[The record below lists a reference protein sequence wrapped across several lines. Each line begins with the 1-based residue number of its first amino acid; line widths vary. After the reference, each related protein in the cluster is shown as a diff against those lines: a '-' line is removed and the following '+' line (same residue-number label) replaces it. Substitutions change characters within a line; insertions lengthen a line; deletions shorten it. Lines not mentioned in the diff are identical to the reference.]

1 MVTKCLTVKYLKR
14 MRKSK
19 VLLSAGAL
27 LALFAACNNELEMPA
42 NIEAGIANR
51 PSAGK
56 VVVTPVVGDDTD
68 TRAEWT
74 GTRWLWQP
82 NDRFGVMLMDEWNQT
97 NEYEDPVDNYKFT
110 DYIHTNYPFSTK
122 DGYLWSSPD
131 NAAVCEGNY
140 FFVYPYNASYKQRGF
155 VGFHV
160 PNKQT
165 QQDPTDPSTPVRD
178 YQKYM
183 GYAFIPAA
191 NEDVNNV
198 DVAFHPIF
206 AAPKFKLQNISGMS
220 LRLIKLVVRTHQHG
234 LDGSPLLMPD
244 SLVLAPL
251 SRNFAEKASKY
262 PEMSLG
268 STGDQTAYLFSH
280 ATLVQNGFYAQESAN
295 GSKIAS
301 NSQDGVYEYTL
312 DFGSDYIVENGEFF
326 RACLVMP
333 AGEYGNFDV
342 FAFIEEQNSEKTTGV
357 VKFTAT
363 VNSHWTGM
371 DTQNG
376 AMQTLLKP
384 GHTQVFSAS
393 FDSQAIQNLGVK
405 DFTVVSSEDLAWI
418 INLKAKKGGNDKV
431 VIKTLGD
438 EVELNKEVYA
448 LMSDWEREN
457 IKWQIDG
464 TIVIPEDVPENAID
478 LLTTGEEVKTTII
491 NKGEQKL
498 TKNLVNCDVVNYGS
512 IKEGEKVAIT
522 IDGNVIVKAGEVV
535 VSTVDGDL
543 TVEAG
548 ATATVG
554 LVTGTIT
561 NNGTVTVSNVQGD
574 VNNYGTATIGNAEDK
589 KDKKIINYTSGIMS
603 LIGNK
608 YAGHVANYGTMTID
622 EATEFTYKGAT
633 DDSTPALYNEGTL
646 TFNKDVTVSDVDITF
661 VNNIS
666 NPEIEATVAKNVS
679 VIFSRIY
686 NNAGTL
692 TIEAGA
698 KVTSYKNLAD
708 KIVNEAGATIN
719 NNGTLHNVLNRG
731 MIVTGSGSDTVVT
744 GGNGTIDNS
753 AIADVVYNEDQT
765 CLYKVEDVTNMTFD
779 ELQENV
785 NNADANRLEIVAGT
799 LTLETNSTLKGR
811 VAHETTGYFAKGVD
825 FGTVT
830 IAGKNLLI
838 IYTDQMTISDDET
851 YIDQSELVI
860 MKTGSA
866 GTTLTIKEGARL
878 DISNNAILRGGQNA
892 KLMVVLEGNV
902 HNNGTVKYIANPND
916 CKTESDNHWTGN
928 AAEE

>member
-1 MVTKCLTVKYLKR
+1 MKTKGLLLAGAVASMFAACTNEIEMSTQSVNTADR
-14 MRKSK
+14 
-19 VLLSAGAL
+19 LSAG
-27 LALFAACNNELEMPA
+27 E
-42 NIEAGIANR
+42 
-51 PSAGK
+51 
-56 VVVTPVVGDDTD
+56 VVLRTSFYDEDAIN
-68 TRAEWT
+68 TRAQWNADKASWVFSDPE
-74 GTRWLWQP
+74 
-82 NDRFGVMLMDEWNQT
+82 DRFGVMLMDTWDQKGSGIDHYT
-97 NEYEDPVDNYKFT
+97 FVDYV
-110 DYIHTNYPFSTK
+110 HTNYPFHSE
-122 DGYLWSSPD
+122 DGGYTWKAPENSVL
-131 NAAVCEGNY
+131 CEGNY
-140 FFVYPYNASYKQRGF
+140 FFTYPFDPDFTSRGNVYFEIPTKQYMQVIDKETKEPIQGEDNEVTKENA
-155 VGFHV
+155 
-160 PNKQT
+160 
-165 QQDPTDPSTPVRD
+165 VRN
-178 YQKYM
+178 YQKYL
-183 GYAFIPAA
+183 GYAFIAA
-191 NEDVNNV
+191 DETVNEVNV
-198 DVAFHPIF
+198 KFHSLF
-206 AAPKFKLQNISGMS
+206 ANPKFKIQNLTGGTV
-220 LRLIKLVVRTHQHG
+220 RLIKLVVRTAQNG
-234 LDGSPLLMPD
+234 PAGTPALMPTK
-244 SLVLAPL
+244 LQLAPY
-251 SRNFAEKASKY
+251 SGNFASETQKKY
-262 PEMSLG
+262 ANGELS
-268 STGDQTAYLFSH
+268 SEEETAYLFSH
-280 ATLVQNGFYAQESAN
+280 ATKVLN
-295 GSKIAS
+295 GSFGENS
-301 NSQDGVYEYTL
+301 NEGTYEYIL
-312 DFGSDYIVENGEFF
+312 DCGDNYEISNQEFIKLS
-326 RACLVMP
+326 AIMP
-333 AGEYGNFDV
+333 AGEYHDFDV
-342 FAFIEEQNSEKTTGV
+342 YAFVQLPNSEKTTGV
-357 VKFTAT
+357 IRLNNVSTP
-363 VNSHWTGM
+363 SWTNM
-371 DTQNG
+371 DTQSG
-376 AMQTLLKP
+376 SMQTVLKP
-384 GHTQVFSAS
+384 GIQQVYSAS
-393 FDSQAIQNLGVK
+393 FDAGAIQNLGLQ
-405 DFTVVSSEDLAWI
+405 DFTVVNSEDLAWI
-418 INLKAKKGGNDKV
+418 IDLKAKDGGQDLV
-431 VIKTLGD
+431 IIKTLGD
-438 EVELNKEVYA
+438 QVEVTKEVYS
-448 LMSDWEREN
+448 LIKDVNRKG

-464 TIVIPEDVPENAID
+464 KIVIPEKWGNEDLPMDVID
-478 LLTTGEEVKTTII
+478 QLTTGSDGNADIHTTII
-491 NKGEQKL
+491 NKATQKL
-498 TKNLVNCDVVNYGS
+498 TKDLNNCDVENYGT
-512 IKEGEKVAIT
+512 ITEDENDAIT

-589 KDKKIINYTSGIMS
+589 KIINYTSGIMS

-608 YAGHVANYGTMTID
+608 YAGQVANYGTMTID

-633 DDSTPALYNEGTL
+633 DGSTPALYNEGTL

-753 AIADVVYNEDQT
+753 AIADVVYNKDQT

-860 MKTGSA
+860 MKTGSE

-892 KLMVVLEGNV
+892 KLTIALEGNV

-928 AAEE
+928 AAVE

>member
-1 MVTKCLTVKYLKR
+1 

-19 VLLSAGAL
+19 VLLSASAL

-42 NIEAGIANR
+42 NIETGIANR

-56 VVVTPVVGDDTD
+56 VVITPVVGEDVD
-68 TRAEWT
+68 TRAEWNSEN
-74 GTRWLWQP
+74 GKWLWQP

-97 NEYEDPVDNYKFT
+97 NEGHTSIADYTFT
-110 DYIHTNYPFSTK
+110 DYIHTNYPFSTQ

-140 FFVYPYNASYKQRGF
+140 FFVYPYDATYKQRGY

-160 PNKQT
+160 SNKQT

-206 AAPKFKLQNISGMS
+206 ATPKFKLQNISGMS

-234 LDGSPLLMPD
+234 LDESPLLMPD

-280 ATLVQNGFYAQESAN
+280 ATLVQNGFYAQEPAN

-342 FAFIEEQNSEKTTGV
+342 FAFVEEQNSEKTTGV

-418 INLKAKKGGNDKV
+418 IDLKAKNGGKDLV
-431 VIKTLGD
+431 TIKTLGD
-438 EVELNKEVYA
+438 QVELTKEVYDLISA
-448 LMSDWEREN
+448 SNRKG

-464 TIVIPEDVPENAID
+464 TIVIPETAEVDAID
-478 LLTTGEEVKTTII
+478 QLTTGTTAKTTII
-491 NKGEQKL
+491 NKANQEL
-498 TKNLVNCDVVNYGS
+498 TKNLVNCDVVNYGT
-512 IKEGEKVAIT
+512 IKEGEGKVIT
-522 IDGNVIVKAGEVV
+522 IYGDVTVKAGQIV
-535 VSTVDGDL
+535 VSTVEGDL

-554 LVTGTIT
+554 TVTGEVQNEGKVSIITVNSNVNNSGEATIETVVGDINNSGILVINDVKGVLT
-561 NNGTVTVSNVQGD
+561 NTGNVTAKGGTLAEVNNEGQIDIVGNSTLPKLNANNGTINVKADTKVSGENYATINVENATLNCNANSTTPNFYNQATGIINVINGDLSQLEKKGYIINNGQIFVIGKSHVVVAKGSDNESGIIDITEANVEGSYQAKVSDAENNNQFFRYRGSVDKATLEKLISSHNFGTTPVILVFEETTTQNAGLNGAAVRKLLVKKGVTLTISGNFRLEDQKLNAGIGNAYHSIEVEEGATMQVINGTTLDVKTTLTNAIVNGLLRVENTAVVKGTVTVK
-574 VNNYGTATIGNAEDK
+574 GTG
-589 KDKKIINYTSGIMS
+589 
-603 LIGNK
+603 
-608 YAGHVANYGTMTID
+608 
-622 EATEFTYKGAT
+622 
-633 DDSTPALYNEGTL
+633 
-646 TFNKDVTVSDVDITF
+646 
-661 VNNIS
+661 
-666 NPEIEATVAKNVS
+666 
-679 VIFSRIY
+679 
-686 NNAGTL
+686 
-692 TIEAGA
+692 
-698 KVTSYKNLAD
+698 
-708 KIVNEAGATIN
+708 
-719 NNGTLHNVLNRG
+719 
-731 MIVTGSGSDTVVT
+731 
-744 GGNGTIDNS
+744 
-753 AIADVVYNEDQT
+753 
-765 CLYKVEDVTNMTFD
+765 KVENASADNNFTWTRGSS
-779 ELQENV
+779 ELQWW
-785 NNADANRLEIVAGT
+785 
-799 LTLETNSTLKGR
+799 K
-811 VAHETTGYFAKGVD
+811 
-825 FGTVT
+825 
-830 IAGKNLLI
+830 
-838 IYTDQMTISDDET
+838 
-851 YIDQSELVI
+851 
-860 MKTGSA
+860 
-866 GTTLTIKEGARL
+866 
-878 DISNNAILRGGQNA
+878 
-892 KLMVVLEGNV
+892 
-902 HNNGTVKYIANPND
+902 
-916 CKTESDNHWTGN
+916 
-928 AAEE
+928 

>member
-1 MVTKCLTVKYLKR
+1 

-19 VLLSAGAL
+19 VLLSASAL

-42 NIEAGIANR
+42 NIETGIANR

-56 VVVTPVVGDDTD
+56 VVITPVVGEDVD
-68 TRAEWT
+68 TRAEWNSEK
-74 GTRWLWQP
+74 GKWLWQP

-97 NEYEDPVDNYKFT
+97 NEGHTSIADYTFT
-110 DYIHTNYPFSTK
+110 DYIHTNYPFSTQ

-140 FFVYPYNASYKQRGF
+140 FFVYPYDATYKQRGY

-160 PNKQT
+160 SNKQT

-206 AAPKFKLQNISGMS
+206 ATPKFKLQNISGMS

-234 LDGSPLLMPD
+234 LDESPLLMPD

>member
-1 MVTKCLTVKYLKR
+1 

-19 VLLSAGAL
+19 VLLSANAL

-42 NIEAGIANR
+42 NIETGIANR

-56 VVVTPVVGDDTD
+56 VVITPVVGEDVD
-68 TRAEWT
+68 TRAEWNSEN
-74 GTRWLWQP
+74 GKWLWQP

-97 NEYEDPVDNYKFT
+97 NEGHTSIADYTFT
-110 DYIHTNYPFSTK
+110 DYIHTNYPFSTQ

-140 FFVYPYNASYKQRGF
+140 FFVYPYDATYKQRGY

-160 PNKQT
+160 SNKQT

-206 AAPKFKLQNISGMS
+206 ATPKFKLQNISGMS

-234 LDGSPLLMPD
+234 LDESPLLMPD

-280 ATLVQNGFYAQESAN
+280 ATLVQNGFYAQEPAN
-295 GSKIAS
+295 ESKIAS

-342 FAFIEEQNSEKTTGV
+342 FAFVEEQNSEKTTGV

-418 INLKAKKGGNDKV
+418 IDLKAKNGGKDLV
-431 VIKTLGD
+431 TIKTLGD
-438 EVELNKEVYA
+438 QVELTKEVYDLISA
-448 LMSDWEREN
+448 SNRKG

-464 TIVIPEDVPENAID
+464 TIVIPETAEVDAID
-478 LLTTGEEVKTTII
+478 QLTTGTTAKTTII
-491 NKGEQKL
+491 NKANQEL
-498 TKNLVNCDVVNYGS
+498 TKNLVNCDVVNYGT
-512 IKEGEKVAIT
+512 IKEGEGKVIT
-522 IDGNVIVKAGEVV
+522 IYGDVTVKAGQIV
-535 VSTVDGDL
+535 VSTVEGDL

-554 LVTGTIT
+554 TVTGEVQNEGKVSIITVNSNVINSGEATIETVVGDINNSGILVINNVKGVLT
-561 NNGTVTVSNVQGD
+561 NTGNVTAKGGTLAEVNNEGQIDIVGNSTLPKLNANNGTINVKADTKVSGENYATINVENATLNCNANSTTPNFYNQATGIINVINGDLSQLEKKGYIINNGQIFVIGKSHVVVAKGSDNESGIIDITEANVEGSYQAKVSDAENNNQFFRYRGSVDKATLEKLISSHNFGTTPVILVFEETTTQNADLKGAAVRKLLVKKGVTLTISGNFWLEDQKLNAGIGNAYHSIEVEEGATMQVINGTTLDVKTTLTNAIVNGLLRVENTAVVKGTVTVK
-574 VNNYGTATIGNAEDK
+574 GTG
-589 KDKKIINYTSGIMS
+589 
-603 LIGNK
+603 
-608 YAGHVANYGTMTID
+608 
-622 EATEFTYKGAT
+622 
-633 DDSTPALYNEGTL
+633 
-646 TFNKDVTVSDVDITF
+646 
-661 VNNIS
+661 
-666 NPEIEATVAKNVS
+666 
-679 VIFSRIY
+679 
-686 NNAGTL
+686 
-692 TIEAGA
+692 
-698 KVTSYKNLAD
+698 
-708 KIVNEAGATIN
+708 
-719 NNGTLHNVLNRG
+719 
-731 MIVTGSGSDTVVT
+731 
-744 GGNGTIDNS
+744 
-753 AIADVVYNEDQT
+753 
-765 CLYKVEDVTNMTFD
+765 KVENASADNNFTWTRGSS
-779 ELQENV
+779 ELQWW
-785 NNADANRLEIVAGT
+785 
-799 LTLETNSTLKGR
+799 K
-811 VAHETTGYFAKGVD
+811 
-825 FGTVT
+825 
-830 IAGKNLLI
+830 
-838 IYTDQMTISDDET
+838 
-851 YIDQSELVI
+851 
-860 MKTGSA
+860 
-866 GTTLTIKEGARL
+866 
-878 DISNNAILRGGQNA
+878 
-892 KLMVVLEGNV
+892 
-902 HNNGTVKYIANPND
+902 
-916 CKTESDNHWTGN
+916 
-928 AAEE
+928 

>member
-1 MVTKCLTVKYLKR
+1 

-19 VLLSAGAL
+19 VLLSASAL

-42 NIEAGIANR
+42 NIETGIANR

-56 VVVTPVVGDDTD
+56 VVITPVVGEDVD
-68 TRAEWT
+68 TRAEWNSEN
-74 GTRWLWQP
+74 GKWLWQP

-97 NEYEDPVDNYKFT
+97 NEGHTSIADYTFT
-110 DYIHTNYPFSTK
+110 DYIHTNYPFSTQ

-140 FFVYPYNASYKQRGF
+140 FFVYPYDATYKQRGY

-160 PNKQT
+160 SNKQT

-206 AAPKFKLQNISGMS
+206 ATPKFKLQNISGMS

-234 LDGSPLLMPD
+234 LDESPLLMPD

-280 ATLVQNGFYAQESAN
+280 ATLVQNGFYAQEPAN

-342 FAFIEEQNSEKTTGV
+342 FAFVEEQNSEKTTGV

-418 INLKAKKGGNDKV
+418 IDLKAKNGGKDLV
-431 VIKTLGD
+431 TIKTLGD
-438 EVELNKEVYA
+438 QVELTKEVYDLISA
-448 LMSDWEREN
+448 SNRKG

-464 TIVIPEDVPENAID
+464 TIVIPETAEVDAID
-478 LLTTGEEVKTTII
+478 QLTTGTTAKTTII
-491 NKGEQKL
+491 NKANQEL
-498 TKNLVNCDVVNYGS
+498 TKNLVNCDVVNYGT
-512 IKEGEKVAIT
+512 IKEGEEKVIT
-522 IDGNVIVKAGEVV
+522 IYGDVTVKAGQIV
-535 VSTVDGDL
+535 VSTVEGDL

-554 LVTGTIT
+554 TVTGEVQNEGKVSIITVNSNVINSGEATIETVVGDINNSGILVINNVKGVLT
-561 NNGTVTVSNVQGD
+561 NTGNVTAKGGTLAEVNNEGQIDIVGNSTLPKLNANNGTINVKADTKVSGENYATINVENATLNCNANITTPNFYNQATGIINVINGDLSQLEKKGYIINNGQIFVIGKSHVVVAKGSDNESGIIDITEANVEGSYQAKVSDAENNNQFFRYRGSVDKATLEKLISSHNFGTTPVILVFEETTTQNADLNGAAVRKLLVKKGVTLTISGNFWLEDQKLNAGIGNAYHSIEVEEGATMQVINGTTLDVKTTLTNAIVNGLLRVENTAVVKGTVTVK
-574 VNNYGTATIGNAEDK
+574 GTG
-589 KDKKIINYTSGIMS
+589 
-603 LIGNK
+603 
-608 YAGHVANYGTMTID
+608 
-622 EATEFTYKGAT
+622 
-633 DDSTPALYNEGTL
+633 
-646 TFNKDVTVSDVDITF
+646 
-661 VNNIS
+661 
-666 NPEIEATVAKNVS
+666 
-679 VIFSRIY
+679 
-686 NNAGTL
+686 
-692 TIEAGA
+692 
-698 KVTSYKNLAD
+698 
-708 KIVNEAGATIN
+708 
-719 NNGTLHNVLNRG
+719 
-731 MIVTGSGSDTVVT
+731 
-744 GGNGTIDNS
+744 
-753 AIADVVYNEDQT
+753 
-765 CLYKVEDVTNMTFD
+765 KVENASADNNFTWTRGSS
-779 ELQENV
+779 ELQWW
-785 NNADANRLEIVAGT
+785 
-799 LTLETNSTLKGR
+799 K
-811 VAHETTGYFAKGVD
+811 
-825 FGTVT
+825 
-830 IAGKNLLI
+830 
-838 IYTDQMTISDDET
+838 
-851 YIDQSELVI
+851 
-860 MKTGSA
+860 
-866 GTTLTIKEGARL
+866 
-878 DISNNAILRGGQNA
+878 
-892 KLMVVLEGNV
+892 
-902 HNNGTVKYIANPND
+902 
-916 CKTESDNHWTGN
+916 
-928 AAEE
+928 

>member
-1 MVTKCLTVKYLKR
+1 

-19 VLLSAGAL
+19 VLLSASAL

-42 NIEAGIANR
+42 NIETGIANR

-56 VVVTPVVGDDTD
+56 VVITPVVGEDVD
-68 TRAEWT
+68 TRAEWNSEN
-74 GTRWLWQP
+74 GKWLWQP

-97 NEYEDPVDNYKFT
+97 NEGHTSIADYTFT
-110 DYIHTNYPFSTK
+110 DYIHTNYPFSTQ

-140 FFVYPYNASYKQRGF
+140 FFVYPYDATYKQRGY

-160 PNKQT
+160 SNKQT

-206 AAPKFKLQNISGMS
+206 ATPKFKLQNISGMS

-234 LDGSPLLMPD
+234 LDESPLLMPD

-280 ATLVQNGFYAQESAN
+280 ATLVQNGFYAQEPAN
-295 GSKIAS
+295 ESKIAS

-342 FAFIEEQNSEKTTGV
+342 FAFVEEQNSEKTTGV

-418 INLKAKKGGNDKV
+418 IDLKAKNGGKDLV
-431 VIKTLGD
+431 TIKTLGD
-438 EVELNKEVYA
+438 QVELTKEVYDLISA
-448 LMSDWEREN
+448 SNRKG

-464 TIVIPEDVPENAID
+464 TIVIPETAEVDAID
-478 LLTTGEEVKTTII
+478 QLTTGTTAKTTII
-491 NKGEQKL
+491 NKANQEL
-498 TKNLVNCDVVNYGS
+498 TKNLVNCDVVNYGT
-512 IKEGEKVAIT
+512 IKEGEGKVIT
-522 IDGNVIVKAGEVV
+522 IYGDVTVKAGQIV
-535 VSTVDGDL
+535 VSTVEGDL

-554 LVTGTIT
+554 TVTGEVQNEGKVSIITVNSNVINSGEATIETVVGDINNSGILVINNVKGVLT
-561 NNGTVTVSNVQGD
+561 NTGNVTAKGGTLAEVNNEGQIDIVGNSTLPKLNANNGTINVKADTKVSGENYATINVENATLNCNANSTTPNFYNQATGIINVINGDLSQLEKKGYIINNGQIFVIGKSHVVVAKGSDNESGIIDITEANVEGSYQAKVSDAKNNNQFFRYRGSVDKATLEKLISSHNFGTTPVILVFEETTTQNADLNGAAVRKLLVKKGVTLTISGNFWLEDQKLNAGIGNAYHSIEVEEGATMQVINGTTLDVKTTLTNAIVNGLLRVENTAVVKGTVTVK
-574 VNNYGTATIGNAEDK
+574 GTG
-589 KDKKIINYTSGIMS
+589 
-603 LIGNK
+603 
-608 YAGHVANYGTMTID
+608 
-622 EATEFTYKGAT
+622 
-633 DDSTPALYNEGTL
+633 
-646 TFNKDVTVSDVDITF
+646 
-661 VNNIS
+661 
-666 NPEIEATVAKNVS
+666 
-679 VIFSRIY
+679 
-686 NNAGTL
+686 
-692 TIEAGA
+692 
-698 KVTSYKNLAD
+698 
-708 KIVNEAGATIN
+708 
-719 NNGTLHNVLNRG
+719 
-731 MIVTGSGSDTVVT
+731 
-744 GGNGTIDNS
+744 
-753 AIADVVYNEDQT
+753 
-765 CLYKVEDVTNMTFD
+765 KVENASADNNFTWTRGSS
-779 ELQENV
+779 ELQWW
-785 NNADANRLEIVAGT
+785 
-799 LTLETNSTLKGR
+799 K
-811 VAHETTGYFAKGVD
+811 
-825 FGTVT
+825 
-830 IAGKNLLI
+830 
-838 IYTDQMTISDDET
+838 
-851 YIDQSELVI
+851 
-860 MKTGSA
+860 
-866 GTTLTIKEGARL
+866 
-878 DISNNAILRGGQNA
+878 
-892 KLMVVLEGNV
+892 
-902 HNNGTVKYIANPND
+902 
-916 CKTESDNHWTGN
+916 
-928 AAEE
+928 

>member
-1 MVTKCLTVKYLKR
+1 

-19 VLLSAGAL
+19 VLLSASAL

-42 NIEAGIANR
+42 NIETGIANR

-56 VVVTPVVGDDTD
+56 VVITPVVGEDVD
-68 TRAEWT
+68 TRAEWNSEN
-74 GTRWLWQP
+74 GKWLWQP

-97 NEYEDPVDNYKFT
+97 NEGHTSIADYTFT
-110 DYIHTNYPFSTK
+110 DYIHTNYPFSTQ

-140 FFVYPYNASYKQRGF
+140 FFVYPYDATYKQRGY

-160 PNKQT
+160 SNKQT

-206 AAPKFKLQNISGMS
+206 ATPKFKLQNISGMS

-234 LDGSPLLMPD
+234 LDESPLLMPD

-280 ATLVQNGFYAQESAN
+280 ATLVQNGFYAQEPAN

-342 FAFIEEQNSEKTTGV
+342 FAFVEEQNSEKTTGV

-384 GHTQVFSAS
+384 GHTQIFSAS

-418 INLKAKKGGNDKV
+418 IDLKAKNGGKDLV
-431 VIKTLGD
+431 TIKTLGD
-438 EVELNKEVYA
+438 QVELTKEVYDLISA
-448 LMSDWEREN
+448 SNRKG

-464 TIVIPEDVPENAID
+464 TIVIPETAEVDAID
-478 LLTTGEEVKTTII
+478 QLTTGTTAKTTII
-491 NKGEQKL
+491 NKANQEL
-498 TKNLVNCDVVNYGS
+498 TKNLVNCDVVNYGT
-512 IKEGEKVAIT
+512 IKEGEGKVIT
-522 IDGNVIVKAGEVV
+522 IYGDVTVKAGQIV
-535 VSTVDGDL
+535 VSTVEGDL

-554 LVTGTIT
+554 TVTGEVQNEGKVSIITVNSNVINSGEATIETVVGDINNSGILVINNVKGVLT
-561 NNGTVTVSNVQGD
+561 NTGNVTAKGGTLAEVNNEGQIDIVGNSTLPKLNANNGTINVKADTKVSGENYATINVENATLNCNANSTTPNFYNQATGIINVINGDLSQLEKKGYIINNGQIFVIGKSHVVVAKGSDNESGIIDITEANVEGSYQAKVSDAKNNNQFFRYRGSVDKATLEKLISSHNFGTTPVILVFEETTTQNADLNGAAVRKLLVKKGVTLTISGNFWLEDQKLNAGIGNAYHSIEVEEGATMQVINGTTLYVKTTLTNAIVNGLLRVENTAVVKGTVTVK
-574 VNNYGTATIGNAEDK
+574 GTG
-589 KDKKIINYTSGIMS
+589 
-603 LIGNK
+603 
-608 YAGHVANYGTMTID
+608 
-622 EATEFTYKGAT
+622 
-633 DDSTPALYNEGTL
+633 
-646 TFNKDVTVSDVDITF
+646 
-661 VNNIS
+661 
-666 NPEIEATVAKNVS
+666 
-679 VIFSRIY
+679 
-686 NNAGTL
+686 
-692 TIEAGA
+692 
-698 KVTSYKNLAD
+698 
-708 KIVNEAGATIN
+708 
-719 NNGTLHNVLNRG
+719 
-731 MIVTGSGSDTVVT
+731 
-744 GGNGTIDNS
+744 
-753 AIADVVYNEDQT
+753 
-765 CLYKVEDVTNMTFD
+765 KVENASADNKFTWTRGSS
-779 ELQENV
+779 ELQWW
-785 NNADANRLEIVAGT
+785 
-799 LTLETNSTLKGR
+799 K
-811 VAHETTGYFAKGVD
+811 
-825 FGTVT
+825 
-830 IAGKNLLI
+830 
-838 IYTDQMTISDDET
+838 
-851 YIDQSELVI
+851 
-860 MKTGSA
+860 
-866 GTTLTIKEGARL
+866 
-878 DISNNAILRGGQNA
+878 
-892 KLMVVLEGNV
+892 
-902 HNNGTVKYIANPND
+902 
-916 CKTESDNHWTGN
+916 
-928 AAEE
+928 

>member
-1 MVTKCLTVKYLKR
+1 

-19 VLLSAGAL
+19 VLLSASAL

-42 NIEAGIANR
+42 NIETGIANR

-56 VVVTPVVGDDTD
+56 VVITPVVGEDAD
-68 TRAEWT
+68 TRAEWNSEK
-74 GTRWLWQP
+74 GKWQWQP

-97 NEYEDPVDNYKFT
+97 NEGNTSIADYTFT
-110 DYIHTNYPFSTK
+110 DYIHTNYPFSTQ

-140 FFVYPYNASYKQRGF
+140 FFVYPYDAAYKQRGY

-160 PNKQT
+160 SNKQT

-206 AAPKFKLQNISGMS
+206 ATPKFKLQNISGMS

-234 LDGSPLLMPD
+234 LDESPLLMPD

-251 SRNFAEKASKY
+251 SRNFVEKASKY

-268 STGDQTAYLFSH
+268 PTGDQTAYLFSH
-280 ATLVQNGFYAQESAN
+280 ATLVQNGFYAQEPAR
-295 GSKIAS
+295 GSKITS
-301 NSQDGVYEYTL
+301 NPQDGVYEYTL

-342 FAFIEEQNSEKTTGV
+342 FAFVEEQNSEKTTGV

-418 INLKAKKGGNDKV
+418 IDLKAKNGGKDLV
-431 VIKTLGD
+431 TIKTLGD
-438 EVELNKEVYA
+438 QVELTKEVYDLISA
-448 LMSDWEREN
+448 SNRKG

-464 TIVIPEDVPENAID
+464 TIVIPETAEVDAID
-478 LLTTGEEVKTTII
+478 QLTTGTTAKTTII
-491 NKGEQKL
+491 NKANQEL
-498 TKNLVNCDVVNYGS
+498 TKNLVNCDVVNYGT
-512 IKEGEKVAIT
+512 IKEGEGKVIT
-522 IDGNVIVKAGEVV
+522 IYGDVTVKAGQIV
-535 VSTVDGDL
+535 VSTVEGDL

-554 LVTGTIT
+554 TVTGEVQNEGKVSIITVNSNVINSGEATIETVVGDINNSGILVINNVKGVLT
-561 NNGTVTVSNVQGD
+561 NTGNVTAKGGTLAEVNNEGQIDIVGNSTLPKLNANNGTINVKADTKVSGENYATINVENATLNCNANSTTPNFYNQATGIINVINGDLSQLEKKGYIINNGQIFVIGKSHVVVAKGSDNESGIIDITEANVEGSYQAKVSDAENNNQFFRYRGSVDKATLEKLISSHNFGTTPVILVFEETTTQNADLNGAAVRKLLVKKGVTLTISGNFWLEDQKLNAGIGNAYHSIEVEEGATMQVINGTTLDVKTTLTNAIVNGLLRVENTAVVKGTVTVK
-574 VNNYGTATIGNAEDK
+574 GTG
-589 KDKKIINYTSGIMS
+589 
-603 LIGNK
+603 
-608 YAGHVANYGTMTID
+608 
-622 EATEFTYKGAT
+622 
-633 DDSTPALYNEGTL
+633 
-646 TFNKDVTVSDVDITF
+646 
-661 VNNIS
+661 
-666 NPEIEATVAKNVS
+666 
-679 VIFSRIY
+679 
-686 NNAGTL
+686 
-692 TIEAGA
+692 
-698 KVTSYKNLAD
+698 
-708 KIVNEAGATIN
+708 
-719 NNGTLHNVLNRG
+719 
-731 MIVTGSGSDTVVT
+731 
-744 GGNGTIDNS
+744 
-753 AIADVVYNEDQT
+753 
-765 CLYKVEDVTNMTFD
+765 KVENASADNNFTWTRGSS
-779 ELQENV
+779 ELQWW
-785 NNADANRLEIVAGT
+785 
-799 LTLETNSTLKGR
+799 K
-811 VAHETTGYFAKGVD
+811 
-825 FGTVT
+825 
-830 IAGKNLLI
+830 
-838 IYTDQMTISDDET
+838 
-851 YIDQSELVI
+851 
-860 MKTGSA
+860 
-866 GTTLTIKEGARL
+866 
-878 DISNNAILRGGQNA
+878 
-892 KLMVVLEGNV
+892 
-902 HNNGTVKYIANPND
+902 
-916 CKTESDNHWTGN
+916 
-928 AAEE
+928 

>member
-1 MVTKCLTVKYLKR
+1 

-19 VLLSAGAL
+19 VLLSASAL

-42 NIEAGIANR
+42 NIETGIANR

-56 VVVTPVVGDDTD
+56 VVITPVVGEDVD
-68 TRAEWT
+68 TRAEWNSEN
-74 GTRWLWQP
+74 GKWLWQP

-97 NEYEDPVDNYKFT
+97 NEGHTSIADYTFT
-110 DYIHTNYPFSTK
+110 DYIHTNYPFSTQ

-140 FFVYPYNASYKQRGF
+140 FFVYPYDATYKQRGY

-160 PNKQT
+160 SNKQT

-206 AAPKFKLQNISGMS
+206 ATPKFKLQNISGMS

-234 LDGSPLLMPD
+234 LDESPLLMPD

-280 ATLVQNGFYAQESAN
+280 ATLVQNGFYAQEPAN

-342 FAFIEEQNSEKTTGV
+342 FAFVEEQNSEKTTGV

-418 INLKAKKGGNDKV
+418 IDLKAKNGGKDLV
-431 VIKTLGD
+431 TIKTLGD
-438 EVELNKEVYA
+438 QVELTKEVYDLISA
-448 LMSDWEREN
+448 SNRKG

-464 TIVIPEDVPENAID
+464 TIVIPETAEVDAID
-478 LLTTGEEVKTTII
+478 QLTTGTTAKTTII
-491 NKGEQKL
+491 NKANQEL
-498 TKNLVNCDVVNYGS
+498 TKNLVNCDVVNYGT
-512 IKEGEKVAIT
+512 IKEGEGKVIT
-522 IDGNVIVKAGEVV
+522 IYGDVTVKAGQIV
-535 VSTVDGDL
+535 VSTVEGDL

-554 LVTGTIT
+554 TVTGEVQNEGKVSIITVNSNVINSGEATIETVVGDINNSGILVINDVKGVLT
-561 NNGTVTVSNVQGD
+561 NTGNVTAKGGTLAEVNNEGQIDIVGNSTLPKLNANNGTINVKADTKVSGENYATINVENATLNCNANSTTPNFYNQATGIINVINGDLSQLEKKGYIINNGQIFVIGKSHVVVAKGSDNESGIIDITEANVEGSYQAKVSDAENNNQFFRYRGSVDKATLEKLISSHNFGTTPVILVFEETTTQNADLNGAAVRKLLVKKGVTLTISGNFWLEDQKLNAGIGNAYHSIEVEEGATMQVINGTTLDVKTTLTNAIVNGLLRVENTAVVKGTVTVK
-574 VNNYGTATIGNAEDK
+574 GTG
-589 KDKKIINYTSGIMS
+589 
-603 LIGNK
+603 
-608 YAGHVANYGTMTID
+608 
-622 EATEFTYKGAT
+622 
-633 DDSTPALYNEGTL
+633 
-646 TFNKDVTVSDVDITF
+646 
-661 VNNIS
+661 
-666 NPEIEATVAKNVS
+666 
-679 VIFSRIY
+679 
-686 NNAGTL
+686 
-692 TIEAGA
+692 
-698 KVTSYKNLAD
+698 
-708 KIVNEAGATIN
+708 
-719 NNGTLHNVLNRG
+719 
-731 MIVTGSGSDTVVT
+731 
-744 GGNGTIDNS
+744 
-753 AIADVVYNEDQT
+753 
-765 CLYKVEDVTNMTFD
+765 KVENASADNNFTWTRGSS
-779 ELQENV
+779 ELQWW
-785 NNADANRLEIVAGT
+785 
-799 LTLETNSTLKGR
+799 K
-811 VAHETTGYFAKGVD
+811 
-825 FGTVT
+825 
-830 IAGKNLLI
+830 
-838 IYTDQMTISDDET
+838 
-851 YIDQSELVI
+851 
-860 MKTGSA
+860 
-866 GTTLTIKEGARL
+866 
-878 DISNNAILRGGQNA
+878 
-892 KLMVVLEGNV
+892 
-902 HNNGTVKYIANPND
+902 
-916 CKTESDNHWTGN
+916 
-928 AAEE
+928 